1 MARITIYLEE
11 NSAKRL
17 RSLAISTGVSVSSL
31 VADLIRNKIASQW
44 PESITQLAG
53 AWPDFP
59 SLNEIRQEEPK
70 DAPRE
75 LL

>member
-1 MARITIYLEE
+1 VARITVYLEDNIAE
-11 NSAKRL
+11 KL
-17 RSLAISTGVSVSSL
+17 RSLAESSGVSVSNL
-31 VADLIRNKIASQW
+31 VADLIHTKIASQW

-59 SLNEIRQEEPK
+59 SLNEIRQEDPK

-75 LL
+75 SP

>member
-1 MARITIYLEE
+1 VARITVYLEDNIAE
-11 NSAKRL
+11 KL
-17 RSLAISTGVSVSSL
+17 RSLAESSGVSVSNL
-31 VADLIRNKIASQW
+31 VADLIHTKIANKW

-59 SLNEIRQEEPK
+59 SLNEIRQEDPK

-75 LL
+75 SP

>member
-1 MARITIYLEE
+1 VARTIVYLEDNIAE
-11 NSAKRL
+11 KL
-17 RSLAISTGVSVSSL
+17 LSLAESTGVSVSNL
-31 VADLIRNKIASQW
+31 AAGLICTKIASQW

-53 AWPDFP
+53 PWPDFP

-70 DAPRE
+70 DASRE